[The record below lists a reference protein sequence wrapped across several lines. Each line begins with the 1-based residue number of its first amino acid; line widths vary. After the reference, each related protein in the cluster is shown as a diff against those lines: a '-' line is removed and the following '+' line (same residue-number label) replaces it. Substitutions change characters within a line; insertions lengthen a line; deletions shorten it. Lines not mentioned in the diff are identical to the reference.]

1 MAQSKKPR
9 KAYRPRAINKTAH
22 VMAMLG
28 AAWLDD
34 AEIKHRTGLLRA
46 AVDAACQGAG
56 TPEHWKVIFDCV
68 NILDAMGQLRLA
80 TVTGIHDIMRVIEIA
95 LDRRK
100 ATGTGALRAEERQAL
115 RDLCDAFCA
124 AIPHLT
130 NGDLL
135 RAEELVAATV
145 RRALAGW
152 VPPGTVIVD
161 AVDAV
166 EEVAAC

>member
-9 KAYRPRAINKTAH
+9 KAYRPRAVNRTAH
-22 VMAMLG
+22 VTAMLG

-68 NILDAMGQLRLA
+68 NLIDAMGQLRLA

-100 ATGTGALRAEERQAL
+100 ATGTGALKADERQAL

-130 NGDLL
+130 NGDLM
-135 RAEELVAATV
+135 RSEELVAATV
-145 RRALAGW
+145 RRALAGCA
-152 VPPGTVIVD
+152 PPGTVVIE
-161 AVDAV
+161 AVQ
-166 EEVAAC
+166 EVAAC